1 MKLFF
6 TSTILLFALTL
17 MGQKVK
23 EKGDIVFVDDSAF
36 VKKECKKV
44 LHDPCAFTT
53 ADGKQPL
60 FVIVPY
66 AYSKSIQVREGN
78 TWVEKSLPAYYYM
91 VQFSLVNKDFITL
104 RDPKDL
110 LKEMYLSGFILPNG
124 SLDPDRMDKFLKANT
139 DQAPGPGNSSPDL
152 LNNTRW

>member
-6 TSTILLFALTL
+6 TTAILLFALSV

-104 RDPKDL
+104 AAPKDII
-110 LKEMYLSGFILPNG
+110 KDMFVSGFILPNG
-124 SLDPDRMDKFLKANT
+124 SLDPDRMELFLKQHNE
-139 DQAPGPGNSSPDL
+139 QAPGPGNNSPDL